1 MSRLRRVR
9 EHEGLSR
16 AELARL
22 ADVAERTL
30 QRCESGQQ
38 VMGITKH
45 KVLNALNR
53 RDGLRDYT
61 LADLFESDGEP
72 NDQESS

>member
-1 MSRLRRVR
+1 
-9 EHEGLSR
+9 
-16 AELARL
+16 
-22 ADVAERTL
+22 
-30 QRCESGQQ
+30 
-38 VMGITKH
+38 MGITKH